1 MVIQLEKA
9 VRLLSNKKIKKME
22 RTEEEN
28 VSKMS
33 VGNFV
38 LSMVSVGV
46 LFYVIGYGYY
56 KGQESA

>member
-1 MVIQLEKA
+1 MA
-9 VRLLSNKKIKKME
+9 

-38 LSMVSVGV
+38 LSMVSVGL